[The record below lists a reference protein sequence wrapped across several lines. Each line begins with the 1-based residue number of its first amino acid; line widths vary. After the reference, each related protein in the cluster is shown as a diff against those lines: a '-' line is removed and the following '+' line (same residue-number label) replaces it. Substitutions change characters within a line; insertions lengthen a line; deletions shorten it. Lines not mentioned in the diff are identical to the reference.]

1 MKIRIVNTRTATQ
14 QAVRS
19 NDNTLPADDLTI
31 AHASIRPNLQA
42 GSRSHINDASPA
54 ATHWVPITPRV
65 DKHAIANPH
74 TAIRMDHE
82 MHRPR
87 RTDTTA
93 EADTVVMELDPDNG
107 RPPSE
112 PTKTSDPSRQFYY

>member
-1 MKIRIVNTRTATQ
+1 M
-14 QAVRS
+14 AV
-19 NDNTLPADDLTI
+19 DLLAPA
-31 AHASIRPNLQA
+31 
-42 GSRSHINDASPA
+42 
-54 ATHWVPITPRV
+54 VPRV
-65 DKHAIANPH
+65 LAGDCIANPH